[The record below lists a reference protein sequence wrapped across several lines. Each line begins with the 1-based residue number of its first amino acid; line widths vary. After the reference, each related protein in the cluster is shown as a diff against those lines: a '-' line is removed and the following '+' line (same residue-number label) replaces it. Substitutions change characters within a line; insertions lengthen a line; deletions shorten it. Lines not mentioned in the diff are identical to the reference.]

1 MKKYLAILVLS
12 LMPATLAWA
21 EYGGPDSTPE
31 PYDPGG
37 GDSSSDG
44 MWFHCGA
51 INGKQVFFTRDLVLI
66 LKSKEGVQSLQ
77 TRSVSSS
84 FFGTDYRTADGR
96 YTLKA
101 RIGRT
106 RIVDSKGRTISKC
119 GGGSGGGASG
129 RDAGGGYGS
138 DFP

>member
-1 MKKYLAILVLS
+1 MMKYLTVLMFS
-12 LMPATLAWA
+12 VLTATIAWA
-21 EYGGPDSTPE
+21 DYGGPDSTPE

-37 GDSSSDG
+37 GDTSSDG
-44 MWFHCGA
+44 VWFNCGA
-51 INGKQVFFTRDLVLI
+51 ISGKEVSFTRDLVLV
-66 LKSKEGVQSLQ
+66 LKSKNGVQKLQ

-101 RIGRT
+101 RISRT

-119 GGGSGGGASG
+119 GGGNGGGASG